1 LPDGGQYDVNIYYLA
16 VAALRF
22 CLKAAIVAV
31 SVPIPRHPAKVMSR
45 PLLIVLALAVSVAA
59 APLSAGSASAARH
72 RHYAPAKSA
81 QPAPAPSPV
90 IDVALSAQE
99 QQALQ
104 IATQNGDRHFIM
116 IDKALGKII
125 VFEDGKPVWT
135 GSALTGRSPLDS
147 YTAAI
152 LALPESHKFTPQEK
166 ITPAGRFTVRRTGD
180 SEEGAVFELVEIHG
194 NGWYLAL
201 HHVWTGIPSEH
212 RMQRLASANPA
223 DKDITF
229 GCINVS
235 AETMHYLLAHFPKNE
250 KPPLYVLPMDQTL
263 TASLLQMGKTEA
275 ALTNART
282 PMRSKHRPVRT
293 ARRRP
298 STSES
303 HYDAGAYGGG
313 SYSY

>member
-1 LPDGGQYDVNIYYLA
+1 
-16 VAALRF
+16 
-22 CLKAAIVAV
+22 
-31 SVPIPRHPAKVMSR
+31 MSR
-45 PLLIVLALAVSVAA
+45 PLSIVLALAVSVAA

-81 QPAPAPSPV
+81 APQPSPA

-116 IDKALGKII
+116 IDKVLGKII
-125 VFEDGKPVWT
+125 VFEDGRPVWT

-147 YTAAI
+147 YTKAI
-152 LALPESHKFTPQEK
+152 LGLPESHKFATEEK

-180 SEEGAVFELVEIHG
+180 SEEGTVYELVEVHG

-212 RMQRLASANPA
+212 RMQRMASASAA
-223 DKDITF
+223 DKHITF

-235 AETMHYLLAHFPKNE
+235 TETMHYLTAHFPKSE
-250 KPPLYVLPMDQTL
+250 RPPLYVLPMDQTL

-275 ALTNART
+275 ALTDART
-282 PMRSKHRPVRT
+282 PRRSARHRVRT
-293 ARRRP
+293 VTMRR
-298 STSES
+298 SASEG
-303 HYDAGAYGGG
+303 YAAGARPYYGGAA
-313 SYSY
+313 Y

>member
-1 LPDGGQYDVNIYYLA
+1 
-16 VAALRF
+16 
-22 CLKAAIVAV
+22 
-31 SVPIPRHPAKVMSR
+31 MSR

-59 APLSAGSASAARH
+59 APLSAGSAAAARH
-72 RHYAPAKSA
+72 RHYAPAKTA
-81 QPAPAPSPV
+81 EPAPTPSPV

-116 IDKALGKII
+116 IDKPLGKII

-135 GSALTGRSPLDS
+135 GPALTGRSPLDS

-152 LALPESHKFTPQEK
+152 LGLPESHKFTAEEK

-201 HHVWTGIPSEH
+201 HHVWTGIASER
-212 RMQRLASANPA
+212 RMQRIESADPA
-223 DKDITF
+223 DKHITF

-235 AETMHYLLAHFPKNE
+235 TQTMHYLLAHFPKNE

-263 TASLLQMGKTEA
+263 TSSLLQMGKTEA
-275 ALTNART
+275 ALTDART
-282 PMRSKHRPVRT
+282 PTRGKHRPVRT

-298 STSES
+298 SPSVRN
-303 HYDAGAYGGG
+303 YNAGAYGGG
-313 SYSY
+313 GYAY